1 MAVRRR
7 DLNRCRDFL
16 FSLAAPDSIQQN
28 TVSFCFGLDFA
39 APARPTLEGRRI
51 HDRSQLADAAFDWIT
66 CRSWNR
72 GARVVRNAAGVNTLV
87 WKRTQPE
94 RAESI
99 DRQHEA
105 AGRRGSALL
114 GDGGARRRTL
124 LSRLSH
130 EPSGRSS
137 WRFQSGMDRQF
148 HFHAW
153 PFRSPSFFTRRDK
166 QAPLHHAN
174 SEINATVIDRRYSC
188 HH

>member
-7 DLNRCRDFL
+7 DRNRCWDFL
-16 FSLAAPDSIQQN
+16 FGLAASDSIQQD
-28 TVSFCFGLDFA
+28 TVSFCFELDFA
-39 APARPTLEGRRI
+39 PPARPTLEVRRI
-51 HDRSQLADAAFDWIT
+51 HDRSQLPDAAFDRIT

-87 WKRTQPE
+87 WERTQPE

-137 WRFQSGMDRQF
+137 WRFRSGLVRQF
-148 HFHAW
+148 LFYGC
-153 PFRSPSFFTRRDK
+153 PLRS
-166 QAPLHHAN
+166 
-174 SEINATVIDRRYSC
+174 
-188 HH
+188 